1 MKNLFYIFI
10 SNLGIFP
17 LILTC
22 DIVFNQQTNFDTENK
37 TLSVSVTSH
46 YEVTNKN
53 NHQYGRTR

>member
-17 LILTC
+17 LVLTC
-22 DIVFNQQTNFDTENK
+22 DIVNNQQTDFDTGNK
-37 TLSVSVTSH
+37 KLSVSVTSH

-53 NHQYGRTR
+53 NH